1 MENFSRTN
9 SVSLSPADINSTR
22 QRWFPV
28 KYCSVCLFHSCKSD
42 HSRNMFARL
51 SLVSLFV
58 LFTSCV
64 DIHTNRDEI
73 LFVLQLQRECFDLA
87 KIEGEL
93 FEDEGEGDL
102 KLAMSE
108 YSSDFG
114 GVASE
119 EEIVSHPINIL
130 ILYNYWERHS
140 RVLLP
145 LLQARYF
152 LTLCFFT
159 NDGKTML
166 AVISRLLTFTIRFGI
181 HYPSSANSF
190 TYVGMILAQL
200 GDLKNAA
207 LYGELALETMNR
219 LVEILWSDTLCL
231 DSGLNDGT

>member
-1 MENFSRTN
+1 
-9 SVSLSPADINSTR
+9 
-22 QRWFPV
+22 
-28 KYCSVCLFHSCKSD
+28 
-42 HSRNMFARL
+42 MFARI
-51 SLVSLFV
+51 SFVSLFV

-102 KLAMSE
+102 RLAMSE

-152 LTLCFFT
+152 LTLCAFY
-159 NDGKTML
+159 K
-166 AVISRLLTFTIRFGI
+166 RWRCR
-181 HYPSSANSF
+181 SF
-190 TYVGMILAQL
+190 PMFLRQ
-200 GDLKNAA
+200 
-207 LYGELALETMNR
+207 
-219 LVEILWSDTLCL
+219 
-231 DSGLNDGT
+231 